1 MGILP
6 ITLVP
11 IFIARQDA
19 TETEPQPEA
28 KEMLEKLEAQMN
40 VVREKGIKNIEKVE
54 KVYASIIKLYEKGSY
69 EKVLSEGKKLLAVIE
84 KLLAKEVGEEKAEKD
99 QMEKIAREKLEA
111 CRKKWEEI
119 KARGVTHPKV
129 EEMLGEIE
137 KRIEAKEYSEAERLA
152 EKLLKFERVLEEE
165 YEKAV
170 NFVNEIAKLVDE
182 SQALKSTFDGE
193 IGEVKSLISE
203 GNYKEAVR
211 RSTDIIDRVK
221 AAKYYLT
228 AVENEEKKIEATG
241 EIYYERREEIPY
253 LEVRKN
259 IAVLIEGGRYE
270 DALALAASYSYMLQ
284 SYLTEGSQILVE
296 FESIFK
302 GTENYVESAVTYYKS
317 QIENVREKLEEG
329 KRLGINTSDA
339 ENLLADAE
347 NFWQERRYGDA
358 FDNLLLARSY
368 LASTIENKLNTAISD
383 VEAFI
388 SNETIISAEEIE
400 RFKRRAEEAKE
411 LVRGKRYAEANSVLE
426 EMKAEVVKVRDGVL
440 ATMKNTLE
448 EKIAAAE
455 KYGIEVPGVKR
466 LMSIAEREI
475 AKENFASAVS
485 HYKNAI
491 DGINAVVV
499 VEVEKKLADA
509 EKFAEYLK
517 ELTESSFILKIHEIR
532 SKKEAEEPFELLQ
545 QVIGLEKIFAEDL
558 NKLIEKKLQP
568 VVRLENLKSK
578 FNLDY
583 QIPKLICTGY
593 GDAENCIRELE
604 AFLKETNE
612 KLKAEFEKF
621 VEEGNRKIEMTIP
634 EMDLSAEKS
643 QFKEMMKNVSEAKWV
658 EAFELYQEFT
668 TNLERNVVEFVKKRV
683 REKLRPLN
691 TVAQEIGL
699 KGLSSKEIGAL
710 IKNVTLENAKE
721 IYTNI
726 LGLEEKIEKE
736 LTEFLNEKLAKINAS
751 VEIGASIGFETGE
764 IRGKIVEAE
773 TAIQEKRYGDAN
785 ALLEEIKKAMAGS
798 LAEFVRQEIAAFNSL
813 VNSVLEKKIDIGE
826 VQTYLNDAESLLRR
840 NNVIKAHEKITQGRE
855 LLRKVLEDTTVKM
868 ERTLERCIKAME
880 LLGIEKREIEEQAK
894 SVKTFKAEG
903 KLFEGVE
910 VLYRLIDEAT
920 DSLASHWSNL
930 YRLVEERLFAME
942 RCGLSSS
949 LFRDRLENAR
959 RLAST
964 NRMYEALVEITNI
977 LAESEELMKN
987 EALKM
992 LEKLTYLAETGNKY
1006 GIEITFDSAMLQRI
1020 RQMIDEKRYI
1030 DAITECYPVYR
1041 NYARLFEK
1049 YLSDMLA
1056 GIHEG
1061 LKTLASL
1068 NINTT
1073 GYAERVDTYQ
1083 SYISASDWKNAL
1095 EYGTELR
1102 NEINEVIGKKTEE
1115 LLREIFEKVKV
1126 LETLG
1131 EDISKIRFM
1140 LDVANEKLKQ
1150 GEIQKALSA
1159 AVSAKEGLE
1168 KAFSEKLRGLEDY
1181 WEKII
1186 TALEKYSPQPDM
1198 LEKLTTLRERTRVNP
1213 VLALETDTE
1222 LRRML
1227 REKMGAKAKEN
1238 EEKLLEIRAEFG
1250 DIKMD
1255 WEKMSGQIRMLSSK
1269 ENFQVIDIQNIM
1281 TFIENL
1287 RQEVKIKLIKI
1298 TAEFENQLH
1307 LIGEEEKRE
1316 EFRKTLSKAKESLNA
1331 DRIEEA
1337 NREIGK
1343 VASEFRKVIEE
1354 RVETKMGEAERI
1366 IEALRVLN
1374 LNFHIYENK
1383 YLDAKELLAREE

>member
-1 MGILP
+1 
-6 ITLVP
+6 
-11 IFIARQDA
+11 
-19 TETEPQPEA
+19 
-28 KEMLEKLEAQMN
+28 
-40 VVREKGIKNIEKVE
+40 
-54 KVYASIIKLYEKGSY
+54 
-69 EKVLSEGKKLLAVIE
+69 
-84 KLLAKEVGEEKAEKD
+84 
-99 QMEKIAREKLEA
+99 
-111 CRKKWEEI
+111 
-119 KARGVTHPKV
+119 
-129 EEMLGEIE
+129 
-137 KRIEAKEYSEAERLA
+137 
-152 EKLLKFERVLEEE
+152 
-165 YEKAV
+165 
-170 NFVNEIAKLVDE
+170 
-182 SQALKSTFDGE
+182 
-193 IGEVKSLISE
+193 
-203 GNYKEAVR
+203 
-211 RSTDIIDRVK
+211 
-221 AAKYYLT
+221 
-228 AVENEEKKIEATG
+228 
-241 EIYYERREEIPY
+241 
-253 LEVRKN
+253 
-259 IAVLIEGGRYE
+259 
-270 DALALAASYSYMLQ
+270 
-284 SYLTEGSQILVE
+284 
-296 FESIFK
+296 
-302 GTENYVESAVTYYKS
+302 
-317 QIENVREKLEEG
+317 
-329 KRLGINTSDA
+329 
-339 ENLLADAE
+339 
-347 NFWQERRYGDA
+347 
-358 FDNLLLARSY
+358 
-368 LASTIENKLNTAISD
+368 
-383 VEAFI
+383 
-388 SNETIISAEEIE
+388 
-400 RFKRRAEEAKE
+400 
-411 LVRGKRYAEANSVLE
+411 
-426 EMKAEVVKVRDGVL
+426 
-440 ATMKNTLE
+440 
-448 EKIAAAE
+448 
-455 KYGIEVPGVKR
+455 
-466 LMSIAEREI
+466 
-475 AKENFASAVS
+475 ENFASAVS

-668 TNLERNVVEFVKKRV
+668 TNLERHVVEFVKKRV

-1383 YLDAKELLAREE
+1383 YLDAKELLAREEYSKALEILESIMEQGNTEVRAYLSGIENEINDAIEILKKLEINTEDIIEKMERIKQHAASNDFASVAKIYHELKNQITKTMEENLLSAINQCDLLIEFAVGIGVDVSHPKELLNKGKIRFASKLYVQAKNLVTKALSTAEESVKRYIANEIGLIGPMIEMLAVLGVQTDEYRNMLEEAKRKLEVRDYMGAQAVAVKLRKQVEDSLEENSSKMLEEIRECVEKCTQIGADPTLFEKMYLTGQSFIKGRNYEGLVTLAKDAKNKFIDVTNEVFKNNLETFGKWLDILALHGISDENYVEMRNIAK